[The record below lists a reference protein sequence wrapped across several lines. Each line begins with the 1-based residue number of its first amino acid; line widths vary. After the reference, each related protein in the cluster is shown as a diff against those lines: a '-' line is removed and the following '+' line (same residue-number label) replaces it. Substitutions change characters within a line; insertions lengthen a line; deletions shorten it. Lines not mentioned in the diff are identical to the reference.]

1 MKIEIPYSSWLG
13 NLEGVIKKIDTND
26 STKLEIIFDEK
37 WISLH
42 PLVFTIIASVGINVI
57 NNGGTISLTANDKLK
72 TQLKK
77 IGLLNI
83 LGIENTPIQRELAGK
98 YIPLTQIIDRTRL
111 TEIIQELVPLLHCSP
126 EQADP
131 IKYVLSE
138 MIRNVLEHSNSPNG
152 AIVCAKYF
160 KKSNRVSIGIVDS
173 GIGIL
178 ESLKRY
184 HNPTDSLKAL
194 QLALTPGITGT
205 TDKIGGTEYNA
216 GAGLF
221 FTKSIAKVSN
231 NFFLLYSGNALYR
244 LKKDKEV
251 NDTELFSDPLKD
263 NSTLKEMPL
272 YWKGTMVGFDISLD
286 NQKEFR
292 ELLDKIRDVYFLDL
306 KIRKREKYKKPRF
319 I

>member
-1 MKIEIPYSSWLG
+1 
-13 NLEGVIKKIDTND
+13 
-26 STKLEIIFDEK
+26 
-37 WISLH
+37 
-42 PLVFTIIASVGINVI
+42 
-57 NNGGTISLTANDKLK
+57 
-72 TQLKK
+72 
-77 IGLLNI
+77 LLNI
-83 LGIENTPIQRELAGK
+83 LNLENTPIQRELAGK
-98 YIPLTQIIDRTRL
+98 YIPLTQIRDRTRL

-138 MIRNVLEHSNSPNG
+138 MIRNVLEHSNSANG

-160 KKSNRVSIGIVDS
+160 KKSNRVSIGIVDN
-173 GIGIL
+173 GIGIF
-178 ESLKRY
+178 ESLKKFHDPSDNLR
-184 HNPTDSLKAL
+184 AL

-205 TDKIGGTEYNA
+205 TSKIGGTEYNA

-251 NDTELFSDPLKD
+251 NDTELFADPLRD
-263 NSTLKEMPL
+263 NSTLKKMPL
-272 YWKGTMVGFDISLD
+272 IWKGTMVGFDISLD

-292 ELLDKIRDVYFLDL
+292 ELLEKIRNVYFLDL